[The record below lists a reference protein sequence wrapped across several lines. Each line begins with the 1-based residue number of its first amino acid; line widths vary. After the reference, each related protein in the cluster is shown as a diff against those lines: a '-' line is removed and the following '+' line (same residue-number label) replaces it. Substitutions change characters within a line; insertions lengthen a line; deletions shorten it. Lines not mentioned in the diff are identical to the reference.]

1 MSQKIRF
8 TKIDF
13 LVFAVD
19 FVESD
24 KARPLVPTTSTH
36 SIMTTHQN
44 QTIGRHDITG
54 LILSGGQGKRM
65 GVCDKGLQAFGE
77 HCLALHVLQG
87 LRNQGGNV
95 AVNANQNLAQYERFG
110 YPVWPDLHPD
120 FCGPLAGVQ
129 TGLHHCHT
137 RYLLTVP
144 CDSPFLPNNLVGLL
158 LQGLL
163 EQDADLAIAVTEH
176 RSTTDGQLLRQAHPV
191 FCLLNCNLLSHL
203 NAFLDSGGRK
213 FSQWY
218 GELKVAEVVF
228 QDAQAFRNINTLEQ
242 LQAWQPPRAANTN
255 HPSPP
260 SNHAQHKAT
269 TMLASPST
277 RIHDYLH
284 TLSDYQPH
292 ALSLSCAQKIIQ
304 AHCPPLHASE
314 QVALRSALGRVLAS
328 DVCTAQAMP
337 AHDNSAMDG
346 YAFHSADLLL
356 HPRLRLQIVGQALAG
371 HPFTGNLERG
381 QCVRIMTGAMLP
393 MACDTVIA
401 QEHVELRSAQEIE
414 FATDGIKA
422 GANRRKKG
430 EDLACGEIAIA
441 QGTRLQPAQLGMLA
455 SMGVAEVSVLR
466 KLRVAF
472 FSTGDELRSLGSELP
487 AGCVYDSNRYSLFG
501 MLTRLGCEVHDLG
514 IVQDR
519 PEAISQ
525 ALANAASEADVVL
538 TSGGMAGGDADFT
551 RRIMQEM
558 GDVHFWQM
566 QMRPGRPFAF
576 GRLLQHGHSTIL
588 FGLPG
593 NPVALMIS
601 FYMLVRPALLQMMG
615 QRDTHLPQLHVASTQ
630 AIRKMKG
637 RAEFQRGIL
646 SQAANGD
653 VQVSLT
659 GAQGSAM
666 LSSMSQANCILA
678 LPPEMG
684 DVAVGEMVPVMLLDG
699 LQ

>member
-1 MSQKIRF
+1 MINKPQQS
-8 TKIDF
+8 
-13 LVFAVD
+13 
-19 FVESD
+19 
-24 KARPLVPTTSTH
+24 
-36 SIMTTHQN
+36 
-44 QTIGRHDITG
+44 IGRHDITG
-54 LILSGGQGKRM
+54 LILAGGQGKRM
-65 GVCDKGLQAFGE
+65 GGVDKGLQAFGE
-77 HCLALHVLQG
+77 HCLALHVLQR
-87 LRNQGGNV
+87 LRSQVGNV

-129 TGLHHCHT
+129 TGLRRCHT

-144 CDSPFLPNNLVGLL
+144 CDSPFLPNNLVGML

-163 EQDADLAIAVTEH
+163 EQEADLAIAVTEH
-176 RSTTDGQLLRQAHPV
+176 KSPTDGQLLRQAHPV

-203 NAFLDSGGRK
+203 NAFLDSGNRK

-218 GELKVAEVVF
+218 SELKVAEVVF
-228 QDAQAFRNINTLEQ
+228 QDAKAFRNINTLEQ
-242 LQAWQPPRAANTN
+242 LQAWQPVRAANT
-255 HPSPP
+255 SPP
-260 SNHAQHKAT
+260 SHNLPRKAPS
-269 TMLASPST
+269 MSVSPST
-277 RIHDYLH
+277 RIRDYLD
-284 TLSDYQPH
+284 TLSDYQPQ
-292 ALSLSCAQKIIQ
+292 ALSLSCAQNIIQ
-304 AHCPPLHASE
+304 AHCPPLHACE
-314 QVALRSALGRVLAS
+314 QVALRSALGRVLAN
-328 DVCTAQAMP
+328 DVCTPKAMP

-356 HPRLRLQIVGQALAG
+356 QQRLRLQIVGQALAG
-371 HPFTGNLERG
+371 HPFKGNLARG
-381 QCVRIMTGAMLP
+381 QCVRIMTGAVLP
-393 MACDTVIA
+393 IACDTVIA
-401 QEHVELRSAQEIE
+401 QEHVQIRSEQEIE
-414 FATDGIKA
+414 FASDSIKA

-441 QGTRLQPAQLGMLA
+441 KGTRLHPAQLGMLA

-487 AGCVYDSNRYSLFG
+487 EGCLYDSNRYCLFG

-576 GRLLQHGHSTIL
+576 GRLLQHGHSTML

-615 QRDTHLPQLHVASTQ
+615 QRDTHLPQLQVASAQ

-646 SQAANGD
+646 SQATNGD
-653 VQVSLT
+653 AQVSLT

-684 DVAVGEMVPVMLLDG
+684 DVAAGDMVPVILLDG